1 MSSETHA
8 ETHAETQPGASAGT
22 RSETLRA
29 VDTYLEYLELVKGR
43 SANTV
48 RAYGSDLRAA
58 FESVPT
64 LEGFTLEHCRNVLD
78 WAVENGD
85 SKTTLARIA
94 SSLRG
99 FGAWLVHTGKVPANP
114 AGSLQTPK
122 TSRTLPRV
130 LRTDQ
135 VARVLDEARAR
146 ALGAPA
152 DHRDSG
158 EDGAGDGHTEDNRA
172 EPAGEPGTPDPV
184 AVRDWA
190 MLELL
195 YATGIRV
202 SELAGADTSDLGGNG
217 DPGARSLRV
226 RGKGGKTRVVPYGP
240 TVEDALRHWL
250 SVRPELLP
258 EHGAGTGRP
267 ALFLGVR
274 GGRIDVRQVRT
285 VVHRATAGA
294 GVPEIAPHGLRH
306 SAATAV
312 LDGGADLRVVQ
323 QLLGHSSMNTTQIY
337 THVGAERLQQV
348 YRRAHPRSGS
358 RD

>member
-1 MSSETHA
+1 MSEDAATGT
-8 ETHAETQPGASAGT
+8 EPGPGTGSGATGGAGT
-22 RSETLRA
+22 GTSRA
-29 VDTYLEYLELVKGR
+29 IDGYLDYLELVKGR

-58 FESVPT
+58 FENVPT
-64 LEGFTLEHCRNVLD
+64 LDGFTLDHCRNVLD

-85 SKTTLARIA
+85 AKSTLARIA

-99 FGAWLVHTGKVPANP
+99 FGSWLVHTGALPVNP
-114 AGSLQTPK
+114 AAGLQTPK
-122 TSRTLPRV
+122 TSRALPRV
-130 LRTDQ
+130 LREDQ
-135 VARVLDEARAR
+135 VGSVLDTARDA
-146 ALGAPA
+146 AA
-152 DHRDSG
+152 D
-158 EDGAGDGHTEDNRA
+158 GD
-172 EPAGEPGTPDPV
+172 PK

-202 SELAGADTSDLGGNG
+202 SELAGADIADLGGNG
-217 DPGARSLRV
+217 DPGSRSLRV
-226 RGKGGKTRVVPYGP
+226 VGKGNKTRVVPFGH
-240 TVEDALRHWL
+240 TVEDALRRWL
-250 SVRPELLP
+250 AVRPRLLS
-258 EHGAGTGRP
+258 GTAGNSAVQP
-267 ALFLGVR
+267 ALFLGTR

-285 VVHRATAGA
+285 VVHRATGGA

-337 THVGAERLQQV
+337 THVGTERLRAV

-358 RD
+358 QD